1 MPAIRDRSP
10 LEPFCYFFIFF
21 VKVTNTDFQ
30 KKCRNLGFV
39 TFICTPNTYIFMK
52 FPDISPS
59 AKWILIQLEFR
70 CRVVKF
76 SRHVNMEYTY
86 RAEEFCRPT
95 VDDKSRQM
103 KREKEILDKNLTEFF
118 IFILIL
124 IFFRHF
130 HRHSCSPHVSIPND
144 HNHI

>member
-1 MPAIRDRSP
+1 M
-10 LEPFCYFFIFF
+10 
-21 VKVTNTDFQ
+21 DFQ
-30 KKCRNLGFV
+30 KKCWNLGFV
-39 TFICTPNTYIFMK
+39 TFICTPNTYFFMK

-103 KREKEILDKNLTEFF
+103 KREKEIPDKNSTKFSSF
-118 IFILIL
+118 VFILFYFCSTL
-124 IFFRHF
+124 S
-130 HRHSCSPHVSIPND
+130 HSF
-144 HNHI
+144 